1 MESVNI
7 DQDHHFFCFFV
18 FFLSSLLFSQFCS
31 GLSHLPT
38 SIGYLGLFKMQAL
51 LALLGTTY
59 LILNVAFAV
68 SLPGDSSYVAAA
80 GFPTS
85 VFSYDYC

>member
-1 MESVNI
+1 M
-7 DQDHHFFCFFV
+7 
-18 FFLSSLLFSQFCS
+18 
-31 GLSHLPT
+31 
-38 SIGYLGLFKMQAL
+38 GYSGLFKMQTL